1 MTSDFNER
9 LDKIL
14 DRLTSDAFLQGK
26 GLGNE
31 IPFYAFDYPPE
42 RELEVRAHIFFLL
55 AQIPKRRP
63 GLRFVHI
70 NLFELIVRHLKNRG
84 FYEKALVMQQQK
96 GDEATLKA
104 LAAPL
109 DAGKLAAIF
118 ADEAKPADHDLVL
131 VSGVGSAYPL
141 LRTHNLLNNLHHHL
155 GSTPLVLFYP
165 GVYDGQSL
173 RLFGTLK
180 DKPYYRAF
188 RLIHPL
194 TRRH

>member
-1 MTSDFNER
+1 MKNDFTER
-9 LDKIL
+9 LNKIL
-14 DRLTSDAFLQGK
+14 DRITSDDFLHGK

-42 RELEVRAHIFFLL
+42 RELEVREHITFLL
-55 AQIPKRRP
+55 AQLPKRRP
-63 GLRFVHI
+63 GLRFVHV
-70 NLFELIVRHLKNRG
+70 NLFNLIIRYLKDRG
-84 FYEKALVMQQQK
+84 FYDKAVELQKKK
-96 GDEATLKA
+96 GDEALLKA

-109 DAGKLAAIF
+109 DAGKLAQVF
-118 ADEAKPADHDLVL
+118 TDEVKPDEQDLVL

-141 LRTHNLLNNLHHHL
+141 LRTHNLLNNLHHRM

-173 RLFGTLK
+173 RLFGTLQ

-188 RLIHPL
+188 RLVD
-194 TRRH
+194 

>member
-42 RELEVRAHIFFLL
+42 RELEVRAHILFLL

-173 RLFGTLK
+173 RLFGTLQ

-188 RLIHPL
+188 RLVDPG
-194 TRRH
+194 TC

>member
-42 RELEVRAHIFFLL
+42 RELEVREHIAFLL

-84 FYEKALVMQQQK
+84 FYEKALVMQKQK

-109 DAGKLAAIF
+109 DAGKLAAVF

-173 RLFGTLK
+173 RLFGTLQ

-188 RLIHPL
+188 RLVDPG
-194 TRRH
+194 TC